1 MARPRQR
8 ACLQDGLTLDLNRL
22 ARKGFVR
29 RGANIGVQVITWTH
43 SYWGEIATGM
53 ISADISG
60 PHEGW
65 FRIQLGSLDQRII
78 LVPRARHFG
87 GHQRYFICPV
97 TGRLASVLWRP
108 PGAKRFCSR
117 EAWKRQVAYATQ
129 FLDRDNRA
137 HHGQSKI
144 NARLCSIGK
153 LDREDWD
160 FPPKPKWMRWK
171 TYRRYECRFERY
183 DAILDTGIIE
193 FAAKLGLE

>member
-1 MARPRQR
+1 MPSHRP
-8 ACLQDGLTLDLNRL
+8 AGLGPLAAAGCKALLQ
-22 ARKGFVR
+22 
-29 RGANIGVQVITWTH
+29 
-43 SYWGEIATGM
+43 
-53 ISADISG
+53 
-60 PHEGW
+60 P
-65 FRIQLGSLDQRII
+65 
-78 LVPRARHFG
+78 
-87 GHQRYFICPV
+87 
-97 TGRLASVLWRP
+97 
-108 PGAKRFCSR
+108 

-171 TYRRYECRFERY
+171 TYRRYESRFERY

-193 FAAKLGLE
+193 LDHR